1 MIALVT
7 GASSGIGKNISI
19 ELSKHGYDIILVARN
34 KERILETA
42 KLIKTKTYIYQ
53 VDLSNKDEV
62 IKLHKDIKDKFTNI
76 DILVNNAGFGDY
88 GYFDETSLDKD
99 ISMINTNI
107 VALHILTKLFLSDMI
122 KVNHGK
128 ILNTASIAGFMAG
141 PKMTT
146 YYSTKSYVV
155 RFTESIRSELFFKH
169 SKVQIS
175 ALCPGPVNTN
185 FNKTADVRFNLLEEN
200 SMMLARFAV
209 NKMLCGEF
217 YIFSNLFIFISVLF
231 AKLLSSEIMAS
242 ITYYMQRK
250 SNK

>member
-7 GASSGIGKNISI
+7 GASSGIGKNIAI
-19 ELSKHGYDIILVARN
+19 ELSKHNYDIILVARN
-34 KERILETA
+34 KERLEETS

-62 IKLHKDIKDKFTNI
+62 IKLHNDIKNKFNNI

-88 GYFDETSLDKD
+88 GYFGETSLDKD
-99 ISMINTNI
+99 LSMINTNI
-107 VALHILTKLFLSDMI
+107 VALHILTKLFLSDMV

-141 PKMTT
+141 PKMAT

-175 ALCPGPVNTN
+175 ALCPGPVNTS
-185 FNKTADVRFNLLEEN
+185 FNKNGNVKFRLFEEPPEYVAKYAVFKLLHFNTCL
-200 SMMLARFAV
+200 
-209 NKMLCGEF
+209 
-217 YIFSNLFIFISVLF
+217 YFSNPFIFIYRLIVKILPEGCT
-231 AKLLSSEIMAS
+231 AKIN
-242 ITYYMQRK
+242 YFMQK
-250 SNK
+250 KY